1 MANQKTADPEVDL
14 EQHTVAELKEMA
26 AEKDIEIPSHATKD
40 EIIEAI
46 ESYNE
51 EHPTEPIGGG
61 KMSPMSAGVGVD
73 PLALGPQYK
82 PAMSAAQLAGLAPVV
97 PAAVI
102 NPGPDRVA
110 DAYGQGSEFVVGLA
124 QFAQPP
130 AGGQFLLGYMPPGSI
145 VQLVRV
151 KHSQAVAGAGACTA
165 QVSDGNGN
173 TYGAAL
179 DVTTAPSDTGMVTVQ
194 PVTGNLGFFS
204 QPTALY
210 LTLSSTTLSAA
221 TAGSVSAWVRYV
233 PLA

>member
-14 EQHTVAELKEMA
+14 EQHTVAELKAMA
-26 AEKDIEIPSHATKD
+26 DEKGIDIPSHATKD

-46 ESYNE
+46 QS
-51 EHPTEPIGGG
+51 HPTAAGGG
-61 KMSPMSAGVGVD
+61 AKDGVTPFAAG
-73 PLALGPQYK
+73 PPYK
-82 PAMSAAQLAGLAPVV
+82 PALSAAQFAALAPVV
-97 PAAVI
+97 PAVVI
-102 NPGPDRVA
+102 NPPPDRVA

-130 AGGQFLLGYMPPGSI
+130 AGGQFLLGNMPPGSI

-151 KHSQAVAGAGACTA
+151 KHSIAVAGAGACTA

-179 DVTTAPSDTGMVTVQ
+179 DVTTAPSDANMTTVQ
-194 PVTGNLGFFS
+194 PATANLGFFS
-204 QPTALY
+204 QPTPLY
-210 LTLSSTTLSAA
+210 LTLSSATLSAA

>member
-1 MANQKTADPEVDL
+1 MANQKIADPEADL
-14 EQHTVAELKEMA
+14 EQHTVAELKAMA
-26 AEKDIEIPSHATKD
+26 EEKGIDVPSHATKD
-40 EIIEAI
+40 EIIKAI
-46 ESYNE
+46 QQS
-51 EHPTEPIGGG
+51 GGG
-61 KMSPMSAGVGVD
+61 AGVGMSPMSAGLGVD
-73 PLALGPQYK
+73 PLAAGPPYK
-82 PAMSAAQLAGLAPVV
+82 PPLSAVQLAGLAPVV

-130 AGGQFLLGYMPPGSI
+130 AGGQFLLGYMPPGAI

-179 DVTTAPSDTGMVTVQ
+179 DVTTAPSDANMTTVQ
-194 PVTGNLGFFS
+194 PNSANLGFFS

-210 LTLSSTTLSAA
+210 LTLSSATLSAA
-221 TAGSVSAWVRYV
+221 TGGSVSAWVRYV